1 MNTLFLKVLLVMP
14 FLKKNILWIL
24 FSLLFFASMA
34 LYFVVSD
41 RYMLSTKSIAFFDQ
55 STDIEKVYASIKWP
69 DQQKN
74 KIRVIYF
81 WQAYC
86 PCDATVMPHF
96 KELYKAHTKD
106 AVEFYLADISTAAL
120 SSSGESL
127 INLPAASSSK
137 RNQPF
142 DNLLSQELTNL
153 FRPFVSHTP
162 SVAIWSQNNEL
173 TYYGPHNLGYVCNA
187 ETSFVKKIIDSLLQ
201 NIYSKNTNIVGKG
214 CFCKV

>member
-1 MNTLFLKVLLVMP
+1 MSF
-14 FLKKNILWIL
+14 FKKNIQWIL
-24 FSLLFFASMA
+24 FSCLLFAAIA
-34 LYFVVSD
+34 LYFVVAN

-55 STDIEKVYASIKWP
+55 STEIEKAFASIKWP
-69 DQQKN
+69 DKQKD

-96 KELYKAHTKD
+96 NELYKAHAKD
-106 AVEFYLADISTAAL
+106 AIEFYLADISPVAL
-120 SSSGESL
+120 PTSGESL
-127 INLPAASSSK
+127 INLTAAVSSSE
-137 RNQPF
+137 RNLPF
-142 DNLLSQELTNL
+142 DNLLSKELTNL

-162 SVAIWSQNNEL
+162 SVAIWSKNNEL
-173 TYYGPHNLGYVCNA
+173 TYYGPHSLGYVCNA
-187 ETSFVKKIIDSLLQ
+187 ETSFVKKVIDSLLQ

>member
-1 MNTLFLKVLLVMP
+1 MV
-14 FLKKNILWIL
+14 
-24 FSLLFFASMA
+24 
-34 LYFVVSD
+34 LYFVVAN
-41 RYMLSTKSIAFFDQ
+41 RYILATDSIAFFDQ
-55 STDIEKVYASIKWP
+55 STDIEKVYSAIKWP
-69 DQQKN
+69 DNQKN

-106 AVEFYLADISTAAL
+106 AIEFLLADISPVAAL
-120 SSSGESL
+120 PSVESL
-127 INLPAASSSK
+127 VILPAAASSPT
-137 RNQPF
+137 RDHPF
-142 DNLLSQELTNL
+142 DNLLNQELTNL

-162 SVAIWSQNNEL
+162 SVAIWDENNEL

-187 ETSFVKKIIDSLLQ
+187 ETSFVKKVIDSLLQ